1 MTYANSYRPIGKG
14 AEGDIVATIKAT
26 AREFARGEITA
37 TQAIETMRAD
47 GAYETEILTAL
58 NWE

>member
-1 MTYANSYRPIGKG
+1 MTYAQSFRPTSKG
-14 AEGDIVATIKAT
+14 AEGDTVATINAT
-26 AREFARGEITA
+26 ARQFERGRITA
-37 TQAIETMRAD
+37 TEAIEVMRAD